1 MDLKITKDDGQ
12 TYTLGQEG
20 ITVHDVNVKG
30 IELDT
35 MTEQIAGLHG
45 DFNIG
50 ATYKSREIV
59 VPFSFKGAS
68 LSEYPLFRDLL
79 FQLAT
84 DIKPFYIQELRR
96 PDVTSYTFKDT
107 TRDTQ
112 ALTLDEYGFK
122 TVYDN
127 EQNYHEEANAVRY
140 RVRLT
145 GAVEIEQK
153 KHTSEGRGELTFETV
168 GLPFAESV
176 ATSLWLQDNG
186 LEFIPNNVFSFGQ
199 GLEPDNGQY
208 NYTLDLSKDKT
219 LDIYNIGDVPID
231 QFNMYYRIVFK
242 LNEPLTGQLW
252 FGFNKTDCM
261 IDGSKMTFKA
271 GDEIVVNYGGYFRNK
286 LSIQNATNFETPEIP
301 VGKST
306 FMVDKNI
313 NATVSVDMRFYYL

>member
-1 MDLKITKDDGQ
+1 MDIKITKDDGQ

-20 ITVHDVNVKG
+20 ITVHDFVVKG
-30 IELDT
+30 IETDT
-35 MTEQIAGLHG
+35 ISEPIAGLHG
-45 DFNIG
+45 NFEIG
-50 ATYKSREIV
+50 TTYKSREIV

-68 LSEYPLFRDLL
+68 LSEYPLLRDLV
-79 FQLAT
+79 FKLAT
-84 DIKPFYIQELRR
+84 DTKPFYIQELRR

-112 ALTLDEYGFK
+112 AVSHDEYGFE

-127 EQNYHEEANAVRY
+127 PQNYHEEANAVRY

-153 KHTSEGRGELTFETV
+153 KHAAEGRGEFTFETV

-176 ATSLWLQDNG
+176 ANSLWLQDKG
-186 LEFIPNNVFSFGQ
+186 LSLVPNNVFSWGQ
-199 GLEPDNGQY
+199 GLEPENGQY
-208 NYTLDLSKDKT
+208 NYTLDLSKGKT
-219 LDIYNIGDVPID
+219 LDIYNIGDVPVD

-261 IDGSKMTFKA
+261 IDGSKMMFKA

-286 LSIQNATNFETPEIP
+286 LSIQNATNLEIPEIP
-301 VGKST
+301 VGKSV

-313 NATVSVDMRFYYL
+313 NATVSIDMRFYYL